1 MPLAPPPTLTRRH
14 AAPGATVV
22 QVEFAETPG
31 KGGAPPSSDRPP
43 GLPDAAEAA
52 QSSKAQVHAS
62 PSLRS
67 IASASSLPS
76 LMRAPSSKRS
86 GRVMVHYVGWSAKWD
101 EWIAFPSSRLAP

>member
-1 MPLAPPPTLTRRH
+1 MRRAR
-14 AAPGATVV
+14 AAPGTTVV
-22 QVEFAETPG
+22 QVEFAETPI
-31 KGGAPPSSDRPP
+31 KGGAPPSDRPA
-43 GLPDAAEAA
+43 GLPDTAEAA
-52 QSSKAQVHAS
+52 QSSKAQQVHAS

-86 GRVMVHYVGWSAKWD
+86 GRVLVHYVGWSAKWD